1 MISLGGPDQRDALAE
16 LVNIG
21 MGQAGDSLARLFDTF
36 ISLSIPRI
44 ELVQPRDVT
53 AAIKLLVEEASFG
66 DACPVIAVRQA
77 FSSRLRGEAIVIF
90 AADGCDALADL
101 VAYPKTSTDELL
113 LDVSNV
119 LVGAC
124 VGGLAAQ
131 FALEL
136 SFSPPSLLGHHAT
149 LDALLDTSDV
159 PWANALLAEVN
170 FRIVDDQPSGA
181 GAGQWQRGVI
191 DKAFRCHLLTFWPD
205 ESIAVL
211 LRSVD
216 AFLAAL

>member
-1 MISLGGPDQRDALAE
+1 MIALGSPDRRDALAE

-53 AAIKLLVEEASFG
+53 QAIAQLVG
-66 DACPVIAVRQA
+66 DPGPVVAVRQA
-77 FSSRLRGEAIVIF
+77 FSSRIRGEALVIY
-90 AADGCDALADL
+90 AAGGCDVLADL
-101 VAYPKTSTDELL
+101 VRYPDVSSDELL
-113 LDVSNV
+113 LEISNV

-131 FALEL
+131 FSLDL
-136 SFSPPSLLGHHAT
+136 SFSPPSILGAHASI
-149 LDALLDTSDV
+149 DDLLDV
-159 PWANALLAEVN
+159 ECLPWENALIAEVN
-170 FRIVDDQPSGA
+170 FRVVD
-181 GAGQWQRGVI
+181 R
-191 DKAFRCHLLTFWPD
+191 AFRCHLLTFWPD

-211 LRSVD
+211 LQSVD
-216 AFLAAL
+216 TFLAAL